1 MYARL
6 RSPRIP
12 TLRVSTKEW
21 APGKLARS
29 TPRLMASHEN
39 CLACQSTPPEIRTAT
54 QDIRGLRRLRR
65 KKQLKVKDLFGLSIT
80 DSCYGPICAICVIGG
95 LFLTSWLVKPISVF
109 GRVNKSLDHLRS
121 SKVAAKLVK
130 FPKPEVIS

>member
-6 RSPRIP
+6 RSTRIP

-21 APGKLARS
+21 VPGKSERS

-39 CLACQSTPPEIRTAT
+39 CLACQSSPPEVRTAT
-54 QDIRGLRRLRR
+54 QDIRRLRR

-80 DSCYGPICAICVIGG
+80 DSCYGPNLCNLRNRRIVSHFRASQTDRG
-95 LFLTSWLVKPISVF
+95 LRL
-109 GRVNKSLDHLRS
+109 
-121 SKVAAKLVK
+121 
-130 FPKPEVIS
+130 